1 MTAPALGRDVRIPT
15 QEGVELEA
23 EFRVPSAAAGLVVF
37 AHGSG
42 SSRFSSRN
50 RSVADAL
57 DAAGFATLLLDLLS
71 APEAMVDRL
80 TGEHR
85 FHMAL
90 LARRV
95 VAAIDW
101 ARAQPAAPGAIA
113 LFGASTGA
121 AAVLIAAAERPDA
134 VRAVISRGGRVDLT
148 GSALTRVR
156 APTLLIVGGHDTS
169 VVDAN
174 RRASAE
180 MRGEVRVEVVPGAG
194 HLFEEPG
201 ALEAVSRLAVGWCR
215 RYLGSF
221 GTAVSGS
228 H

>member
-1 MTAPALGRDVRIPT
+1 M
-15 QEGVELEA
+15 
-23 EFRVPSAAAGLVVF
+23 F

-42 SSRFSSRN
+42 SSRFSPRN

-57 DAAGFATLLLDLLS
+57 EAAGFGTLLLDLLS
-71 APEAMVDRL
+71 APEAVVDRL

-85 FHMAL
+85 FDVAM

-121 AAVLIAAAERPDA
+121 AAALIAAAERPDA
-134 VRAVISRGGRVDLT
+134 VRAVISRGGRVDLA

-156 APTLLIVGGHDTS
+156 APTLLIVGGHDTRS
-169 VVDAN
+169 
-174 RRASAE
+174 S
-180 MRGEVRVEVVPGAG
+180 
-194 HLFEEPG
+194 
-201 ALEAVSRLAVGWCR
+201 
-215 RYLGSF
+215 
-221 GTAVSGS
+221 T
-228 H
+228 